1 MQNKSLFESPPSLFV
16 PNGQRLSSPSPTK
29 DSSDAEFSSL
39 SNPLHQVTKPRN
51 HWQAR
56 LEAGRRAAAEATVVV
71 AIAASTHS
79 ACVRGVGG
87 VCVPLCAQLQWGR
100 SRHCVS
106 RPTPPLFNT
115 TGPSPPQMVSSSL
128 PGWKGAAEGG
138 ERRFSSSSQ
147 LLQLPSPLVP
157 APLRK
162 PPPPPPLPP
171 PTVKRQ

>member
-39 SNPLHQVTKPRN
+39 SNPLHPVTKPRN

-71 AIAASTHS
+71 AIAASTHTMW
-79 ACVRGVGG
+79 GVGG
-87 VCVPLCAQLQWGR
+87 VCRCLGATPVGAISALCEPPNSSSVQHNR
-100 SRHCVS
+100 SR
-106 RPTPPLFNT
+106 
-115 TGPSPPQMVSSSL
+115 PPQMVSSSL

-147 LLQLPSPLVP
+147 LLPSPP
-157 APLRK
+157 CPSPSQKAPP